1 MDRLLTVLVQTSPVP
16 SHPSAALLEAL
27 FRSFDRVDGLRE
39 ATIIILCDGLGG
51 EGEEGETEGE
61 APANLKHGRAPDE
74 LAARYGEHL
83 DLLRERLDRP
93 PFLPPGGGGNP
104 GTAAAAAAAAVRMV
118 RLPHRHG
125 SARAIGAAF
134 DMGLVRTPFV
144 MVAQHDN
151 FFVRDVPL
159 REVLVAMRQHD
170 WIKAL
175 HFQATATV
183 NYVEKVRRRYGM
195 DLEGMV
201 RRDWAKGGG
210 GGTYPHRHRQPHP
223 LPPLVPLAFWY
234 GRTHLARTDHYVD
247 FVLDRP
253 LRVGDHLE
261 ELLGVR
267 QLREMQEL
275 GPELAHPRYGNY
287 VLDQGEEIVLYH
299 LSGRRARAATSTSA
313 AAAAEGRGEGAA
325 ATAAPL
331 GPPPLPSPSSSPSS
345 SSATA
350 APRRDGCAS
359 FTTAR
364 SARAVVPGLEL
375 VPEDAAPPGGGGG
388 SAPPGGRFRQRCFH
402 CGLKGHSYRW
412 CPGADRPPVTEIIDL
427 S

>member
-210 GGTYPHRHRQPHP
+210 GGRTRTGTGNRTPSRRSCLWPSGTG
-223 LPPLVPLAFWY
+223 
-234 GRTHLARTDHYVD
+234 GRTWPGRTT
-247 FVLDRP
+247 
-253 LRVGDHLE
+253 
-261 ELLGVR
+261 
-267 QLREMQEL
+267 
-275 GPELAHPRYGNY
+275 
-287 VLDQGEEIVLYH
+287 
-299 LSGRRARAATSTSA
+299 TSTSCSI
-313 AAAAEGRGEGAA
+313 
-325 ATAAPL
+325 
-331 GPPPLPSPSSSPSS
+331 GPCGWVIISRSSW
-345 SSATA
+345 
-350 APRRDGCAS
+350 G
-359 FTTAR
+359 
-364 SARAVVPGLEL
+364 
-375 VPEDAAPPGGGGG
+375 
-388 SAPPGGRFRQRCFH
+388 
-402 CGLKGHSYRW
+402 
-412 CPGADRPPVTEIIDL
+412 
-427 S
+427 